1 MRMILDSRQDHLIF
15 QIFNQH
21 EKISLEEIGHFFEIW
36 IHDEEQKRGD
46 RGLGLYRAKMIA
58 EKAGG
63 EITVGQEEIGGR
75 ELYSVCRSNL
85 EVTRVAFP
93 A

>member
-1 MRMILDSRQDHLIF
+1 MILDSRQDHLIF

-21 EKISLEEIGHFFEIW
+21 EKISLEEIGHFFENGFTTKSK
-36 IHDEEQKRGD
+36 KRGD

-63 EITVGQEEIGGR
+63 EITVGQEEIGG
-75 ELYSVCRSNL
+75 ENYIQFAV
-85 EVTRVAFP
+85 VI
-93 A
+93 